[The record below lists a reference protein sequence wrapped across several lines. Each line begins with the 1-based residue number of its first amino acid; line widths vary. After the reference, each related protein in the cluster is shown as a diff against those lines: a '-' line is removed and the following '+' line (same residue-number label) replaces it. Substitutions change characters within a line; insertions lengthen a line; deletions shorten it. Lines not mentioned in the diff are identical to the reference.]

1 MKEAQKIWEMELH
14 EEYWPKS
21 AAGTRIM
28 RVCGGWIYIVMGST
42 PVFVPLDNEFINKEK
57 K

>member
-1 MKEAQKIWEMELH
+1 
-14 EEYWPKS
+14 
-21 AAGTRIM
+21 M

-57 K
+57 KMNIGFKKLHKDHYSAIFW